1 VLSTNGLQPK
11 GQRAELNDL
20 SQACSAM
27 MRCPTRRRDMTERAL
42 TRSKVVIIGGGGFG
56 GVYAASRS
64 RTNGS
69 AQRSF

>member
-1 VLSTNGLQPK
+1 
-11 GQRAELNDL
+11 
-20 SQACSAM
+20 
-27 MRCPTRRRDMTERAL
+27 MTQRAL